1 MAGATIWLHM
11 ARKQTL
17 VQLNDE
23 LLAALDQR
31 AVQEGRSRSE
41 LIREALEVYLAEG
54 LEAEIDR
61 RIVEAYTRIPQ
72 KEDPWAE
79 EAGRRSIAEEPW

>member
-1 MAGATIWLHM
+1 M
-11 ARKQTL
+11 ARKQVL
-17 VQLNDE
+17 VQLTDA

-41 LIREALEVYLAEG
+41 LIREALEAYLAEG
-54 LEAEIDR
+54 IEAEIDR

-72 KEDPWAE
+72 EEDPWDE

>member
-1 MAGATIWLHM
+1 M

-17 VQLNDE
+17 VQLTDE

-31 AVQEGRSRSE
+31 AVLEGRSRSE
-41 LIREALEVYLAEG
+41 LIREALEAYLAEG

-61 RIVEAYTRIPQ
+61 RIVEAYTRVPQ
-72 KEDPWAE
+72 EEDPWAE

>member
-1 MAGATIWLHM
+1 MTAATIWLHM

-17 VQLNDE
+17 VQLTDE

-41 LIREALEVYLAEG
+41 LIREALEAYLAEG